1 MSLNLEQA
9 ATVLRAERLG
19 PCKAGDI
26 TSVAIDSRRCVQG
39 SLFVCL
45 AGQHVDGHDF
55 ARSAVEHGASAILAS
70 RNPFDGEPPVPVLLV
85 ADPADALRQL
95 AADSREKYARRGGT
109 VIGLTGTA
117 GKTTTKEILSTVLS
131 IAGTVSRT
139 SGNFNNNLGL
149 PLSLLNADPAAS
161 WWVMELGISHPG
173 DMDELGCLL
182 QPDVG
187 LVLNAG
193 AGHAEGLGERGVAWH
208 KASLFR
214 HLRDDGTAIVSADYP
229 DLLREAMA
237 LRKKDLVLFSCTG
250 QDAPYQASYLGTDA
264 GRGIYRIR
272 LNTGTLTV
280 KTLFQGAFA
289 AENLLAAATTAHRL
303 GLSSAAIGEGLE
315 NAVPPAQR
323 FVRLTLGNWLVIDDS
338 YNANPLS
345 MDKMLDAAAEAA
357 TGRSL
362 CCVLGAMYELG
373 RIAAEEH
380 YKLGLRLAALQPAV
394 LFWTGDYADALHDG
408 LRQGGYA
415 GLFQCLTSPDAFC
428 DTLAETLPQGGVVLF
443 KGSRS
448 NHLETY
454 VTRFLDRARHC
465 DAV

>member
-1 MSLNLEQA
+1 MPLNLDQA
-9 ATVLRAERLG
+9 STLLHAEYLG
-19 PCKAGDI
+19 PHTAEDI
-26 TSVAIDSRRCVQG
+26 TSVAIDSRRCTQG
-39 SLFVCL
+39 TLFVCL
-45 AGQHVDGHDF
+45 PGQRVDGHDF
-55 ARSAVEHGASAILAS
+55 ASSAVAQGASAVLAS
-70 RNPFDGEPPVPVLLV
+70 HNPFDGEPPVPVLLV
-85 ADPADALRQL
+85 PDPAKALRQL
-95 AADSREKYARRGGT
+95 AADRRDRYAHLGGT

-139 SGNFNNNLGL
+139 SGNFNNSLGL

-173 DMDELGCLL
+173 DMDELGSLL

-193 AGHAEGLGERGVAWH
+193 AGHAEGLGDRGVAWH

-214 HLRDDGTAIVSADYP
+214 YLREDGTAIVSADYP
-229 DLLREAMA
+229 DLLREATA
-237 LRKKDLVLFSCTG
+237 LRHNLVLFSCAG
-250 QDAPYQASYLGTDA
+250 QNVPYQATYLGTDA

-272 LNTGTLTV
+272 LDSGTITV
-280 KTLFQGAFA
+280 TTLFQGAFA

-303 GLSSAAIGEGLE
+303 GLSGAAIAEGLE
-315 NAVPPAQR
+315 TAVPPAQR
-323 FVRLTLGNWLVIDDS
+323 FVRLTAGNWLVIDDS

-345 MDKMLDAAAEAA
+345 MDRMLGAASETAA
-357 TGRSL
+357 GRAL

-373 RIAAEEH
+373 GIAGEEH
-380 YKLGLRLAALQPAV
+380 RRLGLRLAALNPAA
-394 LFWTGDYADALHDG
+394 LFWTGDYADALQKG
-408 LRQGGYA
+408 LHQGGYT
-415 GLFQCLTSPDAFC
+415 GPFFHLTSPDAFC
-428 DTLAETLPQGGVVLF
+428 DTLEETIPQGGVVLF

-448 NHLETY
+448 NHLENY

>member
-1 MSLNLEQA
+1 MPLNLEQA
-9 ATVLRAERLG
+9 ATLLHAERLAPQKEG
-19 PCKAGDI
+19 AI
-26 TSVAIDSRRCVQG
+26 LNVAIDSRRCSQG
-39 SLFVCL
+39 TLFVCL
-45 AGQHVDGHDF
+45 PGQHADGHDF
-55 ARSAVEHGASAILAS
+55 AKSAVAQGASAVLAS
-70 RNPFDGEPPVPVLLV
+70 RNPFEGEPPVPVLLV
-85 ADPADALRQL
+85 ADPAEALRRL
-95 AADSREKYARRGGT
+95 AADRREQYACLGGT

-139 SGNFNNNLGL
+139 AGNFNNNLGL
-149 PLSLLNADPAAS
+149 PLSLLNADSSAS

-173 DMDELGCLL
+173 DMDELGSLL
-182 QPDVG
+182 RPDIG

-214 HLRDDGTAIVSADYP
+214 YLREEGTAIVSADYP
-229 DLLREAMA
+229 DLLREATIV
-237 LRKKDLVLFSCTG
+237 RRELVLFSCTG
-250 QDAPYQASYLGTDA
+250 QNVPYQASYLGAEA

-272 LNTGTLTV
+272 LDNETITV
-280 KTLFQGAFA
+280 RTLFQGAFA

-303 GLSSAAIGEGLE
+303 GLSSAAISEGLE
-315 NAVPPAQR
+315 SAVPPAQR
-323 FVRLTLGNWLVIDDS
+323 FARVQAGSWLVIDDS

-345 MDKMLDAAAEAA
+345 MDKMLGAATEAAA
-357 TGRSL
+357 GRPL

-373 RIAAEEH
+373 GIAGEEH
-380 YKLGLRLAALQPAV
+380 RKLGLRLATLQPDV
-394 LFWTGDYADALHDG
+394 LFWTGDYADMVQDG
-408 LRQGGYA
+408 LRQGGYTGPLHRLA
-415 GLFQCLTSPDAFC
+415 SPDAFC
-428 DTLAETLPQGGVVLF
+428 NALTEQIPQGGVVLF

-454 VTRFLDRARHC
+454 VTRFLDRVRHC